1 MEKNDTSPGERYT
14 PVTETRFYTFGDAKN
29 PFVLT
34 SGKTLF
40 PITIAYE
47 TYGDPK
53 NKHRAILVLH
63 ALTGD
68 AHAAGYTREET
79 EKAREEGREPK
90 PGWWHTMIGP
100 GKPID
105 TDTFF
110 VICSNVLGGCRGT
123 TGPSSIDP
131 ASGRPYGS
139 LFPAI
144 TLRDMVNAQAR
155 LMDFLGIEKIFCIIG
170 GSMGGIQALEWAIS
184 RPDRVRSVIPI
195 ACTVRHSAQNIAFYE
210 VGRHAITS
218 DLGYDGGDYYES
230 EGPHRGLAMARMMAH
245 ITYMSEKS
253 LQERF
258 ARRLQ
263 IHEASPEDED
273 FPQFQVN
280 SYLMHQGSSFVDRF
294 DANSYIVITRALDY
308 YDISADFEDD
318 LSQAFSGVDAEF
330 LVISFSSDWHY
341 PSRDSK
347 TIVNALRANDID
359 VTYSDI
365 STDWGHDSFLIKEVI
380 DGKLGPLVHSFLN
393 NLDRELADAN
403 HA

>member
-1 MEKNDTSPGERYT
+1 VAKNDTSPGEQHT
-14 PVTETRFYTFGDAKN
+14 PVTETRFYTFGSLRD

-40 PITIAYE
+40 PVTIAYE

-53 NKHRAILVLH
+53 NKDRAVLVLH

-68 AHAAGYTREET
+68 AHAAGYSREEI
-79 EKAREEGREPK
+79 ERAQAEGREPK
-90 PGWWHTMIGP
+90 PGWWHPMIGP

-105 TDTFF
+105 TNTSF
-110 VICSNVLGGCRGT
+110 VVCSNVLGGCRGS

-131 ASGRPYGS
+131 ATGRPYGS
-139 LFPAI
+139 GFPFI
-144 TLRDMVNAQAR
+144 TLQDMVNAQAK
-155 LMDFLGIEKIFCIIG
+155 LMDFLGIEKIFCIVG
-170 GSMGGIQALEWAIS
+170 GSMGGIQALEWVAS
-184 RPDRVRSVIPI
+184 RPDRVHSVIPI

-230 EGPHRGLAMARMMAH
+230 EGPRRGLAIARMMAH

-253 LQERF
+253 LHERF
-258 ARRLQ
+258 ARRFQASESL
-263 IHEASPEDED
+263 HENED

-280 SYLMHQGSSFVDRF
+280 SYLLHQGSSFVDRF
-294 DANSYIVITRALDY
+294 DANSYIVITSALDY
-308 YDISADFEDD
+308 YDLGAGFEDD
-318 LSQAFSGVDAEF
+318 LARAFENINAEF

-347 TIVNALRANDID
+347 TIVNALRANDIA
-359 VTYSDI
+359 VTYSDL
-365 STDWGHDSFLIKEVI
+365 STDWGHDSFLIKDVI

-393 NLDRELADAN
+393 NLDRELANAN